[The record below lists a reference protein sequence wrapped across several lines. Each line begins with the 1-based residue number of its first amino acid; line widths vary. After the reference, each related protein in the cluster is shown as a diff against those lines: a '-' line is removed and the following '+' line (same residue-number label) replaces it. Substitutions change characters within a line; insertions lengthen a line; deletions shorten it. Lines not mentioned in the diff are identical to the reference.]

1 MWMFTP
7 PSSRKIERI
16 VTGSLRYSYP
26 EAVSVVKYGSDY
38 VEVSYPGYTTWDRAD
53 FVYQGGHEYEVT
65 AEEAASLQAA
75 GYEPVEK

>member
-26 EAVSVVKYGSDY
+26 EAISVVKYGSDY

-65 AEEAASLQAA
+65 DEEAAMLQAA
-75 GYEPVEK
+75 GYEPVKK